1 MQGDNITQRKNVQ
14 EKTMRSSSRMVNQL
28 IDKNQVIKR
37 DKINLLAHDDFSGV
51 LFMLEFELI
60 ILVTSFTWGMLF

>member
-51 LFMLEFELI
+51 LFMLEFKLI